1 MELLKKKKVICYLLR
16 KNNND
21 SEILVFDHR
30 DYPDAGT
37 QVVGGTVEDGENLLA
52 TMVREI
58 YEEAGI
64 RIKLEDLKKIGNTEY
79 LRKDRHEVNERTY
92 FLLENQSHLP
102 DYWEHIV
109 KSDGED
115 NGMVFCFYWIS
126 VKRAKSILTG
136 NFAEL
141 IDKVSSE
148 SSG

>member
-1 MELLKKKKVICYLLR
+1 MELTKKKKVICYLIR
-16 KNNND
+16 KNNDD

-37 QVVGGTVEDGENLLA
+37 QVIGGTVEEGESLFA

-58 YEEAGI
+58 HEEAGI
-64 RIKLEDLKKIGNTEY
+64 RIKQQDLKKIGETEY
-79 LRKDRHEVNERTY
+79 IRKDRPELNERTY
-92 FLLENQSHLP
+92 FLLENQNHLP
-102 DYWEHIV
+102 DYWEHEV

-126 VKRAKSILTG
+126 VKRAKVALTG

-141 IDKVSSE
+141 IEKVP
-148 SSG
+148 G

>member
-30 DYPDAGT
+30 DYPEAGT

-64 RIKLEDLKKIGNTEY
+64 RIKHEDLKKIGNTEY
-79 LRKDRHEVNERTY
+79 VRKDRHEVNDRTY
-92 FLLENQSHLP
+92 FLIENQSH
-102 DYWEHIV
+102 YQI
-109 KSDGED
+109 
-115 NGMVFCFYWIS
+115 
-126 VKRAKSILTG
+126 TG
-136 NFAEL
+136 
-141 IDKVSSE
+141 ST
-148 SSG
+148 